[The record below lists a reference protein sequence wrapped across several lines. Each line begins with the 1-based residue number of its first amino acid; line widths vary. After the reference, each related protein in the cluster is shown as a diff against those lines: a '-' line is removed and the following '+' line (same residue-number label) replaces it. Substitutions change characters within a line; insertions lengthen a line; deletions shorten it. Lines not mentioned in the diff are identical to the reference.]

1 MTAEPKQV
9 FLKQNVRAEPLCDQW
24 YAWSHL
30 ISPAT
35 AAMHVAHSHLK
46 IARSFI
52 AAPQVHV
59 SALKNPA
66 MAGGPFINY
75 AESRVGEIRAL
86 VERTEKDR
94 AHVLELAEAV
104 KSLNELLASEATGFS
119 LEPLY
124 DKVPDA
130 LKGFVELVY
139 DTENHA
145 SVRFLEGLL
154 YRSRFYN
161 ESSQRIAL
169 SPITGDHRP
178 FVFSTPRLR
187 DNETVLV
194 NASFSDEGLDELFR
208 MKCSPRPYGY
218 IKDVLGIEETD
229 DDLFASLFTSDR
241 QQACSRF
248 EGPGVRV
255 RYFGH
260 ACLLVESEGVSVLT
274 DPVISYKYDSPVPR
288 YTFADLPDRID
299 HVLITHNHQDHCM
312 LETLIQLRHKI
323 RNVIVPKNNGGS
335 LADPSLK
342 LMLKRIGFK
351 NVTEI
356 DEMENIEIERGGITA
371 IPFLGEH
378 GDLNIR
384 SKTAYLIAVKGRSL
398 LCMAD
403 SNNIDPKLYEHVRE
417 LIPPVDMMFLGM
429 ECDGAPLSWV
439 YAPLMTRPLPRS
451 MDQSRRLDGSN
462 YEKSRRI
469 VDALNPGQV
478 YIYAMGQEPWL
489 TYVTSISYSE
499 KSRPITESNKLIEH
513 CRGRGIESDRLFGQ
527 REFIL

>member
-1 MTAEPKQV
+1 MTAESRQV

-30 ISPAT
+30 ISPVT

-59 SALKNPA
+59 SALRNPA

-75 AESRVGEIRAL
+75 PESRVGEIKAL
-86 VERTEKDR
+86 AERTERER
-94 AHVLELAEAV
+94 AHMLELSDAV
-104 KSLNELLASEATGFS
+104 KGLNELLEGEATGFS

-124 DKVPDA
+124 EKMPGA
-130 LKGFVELVY
+130 LRGFVELVY
-139 DTENHA
+139 DVNNHA
-145 SVRFLEGLL
+145 SARFLEGLL
-154 YRSRFYN
+154 YKSRFYS
-161 ESSQRIAL
+161 ESGQSVAL
-169 SPITGDHRP
+169 SEMSADHRP

-187 DNETVLV
+187 DKDTLFVD
-194 NASFSDEGLDELFR
+194 AGFADEGLDELFS
-208 MKCSPRPYGY
+208 MKCLPKPYGH
-218 IKDVLGIEETD
+218 IKERLGVDGAD
-229 DDLFASLFTSDR
+229 DGLFASFFTGER

-248 EGPGVRV
+248 DGPGVRV

-260 ACLLVESEGVSVLT
+260 ACLLVESGGVSVLT
-274 DPVISYKYDSPVPR
+274 DPVISYRYDSPVSR

-312 LETLIQLRHKI
+312 LETLIQLRHKVK
-323 RNVIVPKNNGGS
+323 NVIVPRNNGGG

-342 LMLKRIGFK
+342 LMLQRIGFK

-356 DEMENIEIERGGITA
+356 DEMESVEVEGGGITA

-384 SKTAYLIAVKGRSL
+384 SKTAYLIALEGRSI

-403 SNNIDPKLYEHVRE
+403 SNNIDPPLYEHVRE
-417 LIPPVDMMFLGM
+417 AIPPVDVMFLGM

-439 YAPLMTRPLPRS
+439 YAPLMARPLQRS

-462 YEKSRRI
+462 FEKSRRI
-469 VDALNPGQV
+469 VESLKPKQV
-478 YIYAMGQEPWL
+478 YVYAMGQEPWL
-489 TYVTSISYSE
+489 TYVTSITYTE
-499 KSRPITESNKLIEH
+499 QSRPITESGKLVED
-513 CRGRGIESDRLFGQ
+513 CRNRGIISERLYGQ
-527 REFIL
+527 KEIIL